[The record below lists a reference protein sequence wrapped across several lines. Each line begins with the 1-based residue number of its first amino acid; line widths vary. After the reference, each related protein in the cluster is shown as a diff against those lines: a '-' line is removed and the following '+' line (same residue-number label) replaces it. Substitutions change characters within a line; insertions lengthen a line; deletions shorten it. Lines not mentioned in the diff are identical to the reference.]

1 MIEEVLE
8 MALIL
13 GSGGENRQV
22 LSALCQVA
30 VAELE
35 GRLKPGLR
43 VEDCQP
49 AFTLGAAWM
58 ALAHLEEEFVS
69 FSAGDI
75 SMTAKAGGYR
85 NSGEALMRPYVTLAD
100 FAFCAVKG

>member
-8 MALIL
+8 MALTL
-13 GSGGENRQV
+13 GDGGENREL

-43 VEDCQP
+43 AEDCQP
-49 AFTLGAAWM
+49 AFTLGAAWI
-58 ALAHLEEEFVS
+58 ALGHLEAQVVS

-75 SMTAKAGGYR
+75 SMTTKEGGYR
-85 NSGEALMRPYVTLAD
+85 KSGEALMRPYMQQSD
-100 FAFCAVKG
+100 FAFCTVKG

>member
-1 MIEEVLE
+1 MIEEVVE
-8 MALIL
+8 MALVL
-13 GSGGENRQV
+13 GSGGENREV

-43 VEDCQP
+43 AEDCQP
-49 AFTLGAAWM
+49 AFTLGAAWF
-58 ALAHLEEEFVS
+58 ALAYLEEEIGS

-75 SMTAKAGGYR
+75 SMTTKSGGYR
-85 NSGEALMRPYVTLAD
+85 KSGEDLMRPYVTLAD
-100 FAFCAVKG
+100 FAFCAVRG